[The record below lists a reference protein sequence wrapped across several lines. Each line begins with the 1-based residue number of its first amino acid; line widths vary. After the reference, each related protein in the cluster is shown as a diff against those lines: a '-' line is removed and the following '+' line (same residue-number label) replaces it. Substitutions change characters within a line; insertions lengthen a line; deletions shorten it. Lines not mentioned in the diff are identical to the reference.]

1 MTPAPDAD
9 PRLAATLG
17 TPELAWLV
25 TRVRQRLER
34 GRAVYGTAVLH
45 DATSAQR
52 VAVEALLG
60 RTPRTG
66 GTLTVDLEEL
76 DELVRHS
83 ELAGG
88 LADAVMRLCG
98 PVTDRA
104 ALTARSEQAWAE
116 AVAAAQARIGDRTP
130 LRAWLADM
138 TATGLLRRAARG
150 DPAAGARLLDQVLTV
165 ADRLPAAGIPL
176 AELAAAT
183 LGDSHALDRGR
194 PAGGLVL
201 RAAAR
206 LGGVD
211 LDADGNDRRDA
222 WAAVG
227 VSCDELSAPV
237 LVLNL
242 RAESHSLTGQ
252 VLALHANVAEPARL
266 SLRQLLR
273 HPPTFTRT
281 VTGAR
286 VFVCENPA
294 VVAAAAAR
302 LGPSTAPL
310 VCVEGQRKTAARV
323 LLDLLDAAG
332 IELAYHG
339 DFDWGGLRVGNV
351 IVRDHHARPWRY
363 TTTDYQATTG
373 GAPLHGKPV
382 EARWDPTLAPALAHA
397 GRAVHEEQVLD
408 DLLNDL
414 TRERSH

>member
-1 MTPAPDAD
+1 MTPEPHAD
-9 PRLAATLG
+9 PRLRATLG

-34 GRAVYGTAVLH
+34 GRAVRGTAVLR

-52 VAVEALLG
+52 AAVEALLG
-60 RTPRTG
+60 RAPRAG
-66 GTLTVDLEEL
+66 ATLTVDLEEL

-83 ELAGG
+83 ELADG
-88 LADAVMRLCG
+88 LADAVTRLHG

-104 ALTARSEQAWAE
+104 ALAARSERAWAE
-116 AVAAAQARIGDRTP
+116 AVTAAAARIGDRAP
-130 LRAWLADM
+130 LQAWLADV
-138 TATGLLRRAARG
+138 TATGLLRRAARSDSAEG
-150 DPAAGARLLDQVLTV
+150 KRLLDQVLTV

-176 AELAAAT
+176 AELAAST

-194 PAGGLVL
+194 PAGGLAI

-211 LDADGNDRRDA
+211 LDAEGNDRRDA

-227 VSCDELSAPV
+227 VYCDELSAPV
-237 LVLNL
+237 LVLGL
-242 RAESHSLTGQ
+242 RAEDRSLTGR
-252 VLALHANVAEPARL
+252 VLTLHADAGEPARL

-273 HPPTFTRT
+273 HPPQLTRA

-286 VFVCENPA
+286 VFVCENPT
-294 VVAAAAAR
+294 VVASAAAR
-302 LGPSTAPL
+302 LGPATAPL

-323 LLDLLDAAG
+323 LLDLLNAAG

-339 DFDWGGLRVGNV
+339 DFDWGGLRVANV
-351 IVRDHHARPWRY
+351 IVRDHHARPWRF

-373 GAPLHGKPV
+373 GAPLHGTPV
-382 EARWDPTLAPALAHA
+382 AARWDPALAPALART
-397 GRAVHEEQVLD
+397 GRAVHEEQVLP
-408 DLLNDL
+408 DLLTDL
-414 TRERSH
+414 AHRTP